1 MKQTLHSPL
10 GAKKWVWAAG
20 AAAVMVVLLRSRL
33 SGAAGT
39 LLTLGILI
47 LFIDL
52 LANAVLADFEYA
64 VMDDMFV
71 YKRKF
76 QKREKIIFYVPIDQ
90 IVTILPEEDPGL
102 AAYEIRGTNHLIP
115 RFYEG
120 QRQVGIY
127 QENET
132 YFRFLF
138 VPNEELL
145 LFLQK
150 KREPAQCSL
159 EETDF
164 EPKNS

>member
-76 QKREKIIFYVPIDQ
+76 QKTFGCTPHFWANEQK
-90 IVTILPEEDPGL
+90 LSK
-102 AAYEIRGTNHLIP
+102 AALLLDTSNYSITDICFICGFSSLSTFHAQFRKKYGISP
-115 RFYEG
+115 
-120 QRQVGIY
+120 GIY
-127 QENET
+127 
-132 YFRFLF
+132 R
-138 VPNEELL
+138 
-145 LFLQK
+145 
-150 KREPAQCSL
+150 
-159 EETDF
+159 
-164 EPKNS
+164 KNR